1 MATGLVLKGGDVVG
15 EGKDRGRGTVV
26 DTWGSF
32 AVLGLE
38 EHLVLGFVSELNSLL
53 TVSSTP
59 GRTISS

>member
-26 DTWGSF
+26 DTWGSI

-38 EHLVLGFVSELNSLL
+38 EYLVLVFVSELDDLL
-53 TVSSTP
+53 TVSLTLAEL
-59 GRTISS
+59 